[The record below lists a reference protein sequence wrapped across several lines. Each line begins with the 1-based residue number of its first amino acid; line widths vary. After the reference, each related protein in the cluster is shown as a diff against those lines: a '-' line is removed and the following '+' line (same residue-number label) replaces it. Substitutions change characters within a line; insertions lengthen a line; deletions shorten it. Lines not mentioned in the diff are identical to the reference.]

1 MAMIRQQANSGKQ
14 DISAGTEE
22 LKNLLNQIEV
32 LSAQAKGG
40 GRLNVNER
48 TSEIIAQIAGLNLP
62 NDVLRKEISKASPA
76 VIKTLKESWS
86 SKKSSKSYSDTPP
99 YIALAQYSA
108 EEKRLKELRAI
119 FASEEAIRKKYWE
132 PLKKSTENT
141 LSLMDDYI
149 KNPPQT
155 PEEKEKRQQELN
167 KSTGTTL
174 GMLGRAA
181 ADAYAIMQD
190 PNASPKERRNAQEFF
205 VSIGSEFKRMEK
217 MAGQNSTTWRALNDG
232 MSKLPPNQR
241 RAIEEGKKEYTRVS
255 STATFVSM
263 NVDKDDATSVTYN
276 VHNGQD
282 EAKSASHLFENIE
295 GETNMTYNV
304 DRVQD
309 ETPPSVGYMRVLPTN
324 TRISDGINDAIAQA
338 QKIYR
343 DAKLSL
349 EKPNDS
355 NDGMTT
361 NMFGTA
367 KGIDAQPADTS
378 SGLSQLI
385 ASAQDSSS
393 QSKGADE
400 NDFATDIN
408 APRTPSSVKNQLAQH
423 AHKEDETAIY
433 GYNMFNQVERSA

>member
-1 MAMIRQQANSGKQ
+1 M
-14 DISAGTEE
+14 
-22 LKNLLNQIEV
+22 
-32 LSAQAKGG
+32 
-40 GRLNVNER
+40 
-48 TSEIIAQIAGLNLP
+48 
-62 NDVLRKEISKASPA
+62 
-76 VIKTLKESWS
+76 IKTLKESWS

-108 EEKRLKELRAI
+108 EEKRLKELRAV
-119 FASEEAIRKKYWE
+119 FASEEAIREKYLE
-132 PLKKSTENT
+132 PLKKSMENT
-141 LSLMDDYI
+141 LILMDDYT

-155 PEEKEKRQQELN
+155 SEEKEKRQQELN
-167 KSTGTTL
+167 KSMGTTL

-181 ADAYAIMQD
+181 ADSYAIMQD
-190 PNASPKERRNAQEFF
+190 PNASPKERRNAQESF
-205 VSIGSEFKRMEK
+205 VFIGSEFKRMEK

-232 MSKLPPNQR
+232 MSNLPPNQR
-241 RAIEEGKKEYTRVS
+241 RAIEEGKKEYTGAS
-255 STATFVSM
+255 SEATFLFE

-276 VHNGQD
+276 VDHVQD
-282 EAKSASHLFENIE
+282 EAKSASYLSENITLNKAE
-295 GETNMTYNV
+295 AGATNTYNV

-309 ETPPSVGYMRVLPTN
+309 EETPSVGYMHVLPTN
-324 TRISDGINDAIAQA
+324 TSISDGINDAIAQA

-355 NDGMTT
+355 NDDMTT

-367 KGIDAQPADTS
+367 KGIDAQLAETS
-378 SGLSQLI
+378 SGLNQLLT
-385 ASAQDSSS
+385 SAQDSSS

-400 NDFATDIN
+400 DDVATDIN
-408 APRTPSSVKNQLAQH
+408 SPRTPSSVSCHLAQH

>member
-1 MAMIRQQANSGKQ
+1 MKCFLPKPR
-14 DISAGTEE
+14 
-22 LKNLLNQIEV
+22 
-32 LSAQAKGG
+32 GG
-40 GRLNVNER
+40 GEQDVTER

-108 EEKRLKELRAI
+108 EEKRLKELRAV
-119 FASEEAIRKKYWE
+119 FASEEAIREKYLE
-132 PLKKSTENT
+132 PLKKSMENT
-141 LSLMDDYI
+141 LILMDDYT

-155 PEEKEKRQQELN
+155 SEEKEKRLEGITN
-167 KSTGTTL
+167 STTQTAKEAAIAYNDAQAVIKDPKASPEEKQKAL
-174 GMLGRAA
+174 GLASTA
-181 ADAYAIMQD
+181 VISCAAIM
-190 PNASPKERRNAQEFF
+190 NKAIATGNENVRNAVRTGLGGVHMSPEMLKEIKESLDIGSTARKAGERLRKNFNGSNVFKKAVNPAIPRKGTRLSDDNLPKGSGKKTTAPVSDPPKDQDKTRN
-205 VSIGSEFKRMEK
+205 SIGSRE
-217 MAGQNSTTWRALNDG
+217 
-232 MSKLPPNQR
+232 
-241 RAIEEGKKEYTRVS
+241 IIS
-255 STATFVSM
+255 SIA
-263 NVDKDDATSVTYN
+263 
-276 VHNGQD
+276 
-282 EAKSASHLFENIE
+282 
-295 GETNMTYNV
+295 
-304 DRVQD
+304 
-309 ETPPSVGYMRVLPTN
+309 
-324 TRISDGINDAIAQA
+324 NDAIAQA

-367 KGIDAQPADTS
+367 KGIDAQPAETS
-378 SGLSQLI
+378 SGLNQLL

-400 NDFATDIN
+400 NDVATDIN
-408 APRTPSSVKNQLAQH
+408 SPRTPSSVKNQLAQH

>member
-1 MAMIRQQANSGKQ
+1 MASTRQQTNSGKQ
-14 DISAGTEE
+14 DISSGTEE

-32 LSAQAKGG
+32 MSAQAKGG
-40 GRLNVNER
+40 GEQDVTER

-155 PEEKEKRQQELN
+155 PEEEKKSQQKLD
-167 KSTGTTL
+167 KSIGTSV
-174 GMLGRAA
+174 GMIGRAM
-181 ADAYAIMQD
+181 ADSYAILQD
-190 PNASPKERRNAQEFF
+190 PNVSPEAKSNAHKTIAVAESQ
-205 VSIGSEFKRMEK
+205 
-217 MAGQNSTTWRALNDG
+217 
-232 MSKLPPNQR
+232 
-241 RAIEEGKKEYTRVS
+241 IEELRKKAEGNPNLQNMVEQNISEQIPKSFLFENVNESDTTSRPYHLDRVS
-255 STATFVSM
+255 LSQ
-263 NVDKDDATSVTYN
+263 N
-276 VHNGQD
+276 
-282 EAKSASHLFENIE
+282 EAKSASHFSENIE

-324 TRISDGINDAIAQA
+324 TRISDGINNAIAQA

-400 NDFATDIN
+400 NDVATDIN
-408 APRTPSSVKNQLAQH
+408 SPRTPSSVKNQLAQH

>member
-1 MAMIRQQANSGKQ
+1 M
-14 DISAGTEE
+14 
-22 LKNLLNQIEV
+22 
-32 LSAQAKGG
+32 
-40 GRLNVNER
+40 
-48 TSEIIAQIAGLNLP
+48 
-62 NDVLRKEISKASPA
+62 
-76 VIKTLKESWS
+76 
-86 SKKSSKSYSDTPP
+86 
-99 YIALAQYSA
+99 
-108 EEKRLKELRAI
+108 KELRAV

-155 PEEKEKRQQELN
+155 PEEEKKSQQKLD
-167 KSTGTTL
+167 KSIGTSV
-174 GMLGRAA
+174 GMIGRAM
-181 ADAYAIMQD
+181 ADSYAIMQD
-190 PNASPKERRNAQEFF
+190 PNASPEAKSNAHRTIAVGESQIEELRKKAEGNPKLQA
-205 VSIGSEFKRMEK
+205 S
-217 MAGQNSTTWRALNDG
+217 LNEAYRD
-232 MSKLPPNQR
+232 LPPEQQQ
-241 RAIEEGKKEYTRVS
+241 AIKDCTGASSEATFLFENANESDTTSRPYHLNRVS
-255 STATFVSM
+255 LSQ
-263 NVDKDDATSVTYN
+263 N
-276 VHNGQD
+276 
-282 EAKSASHLFENIE
+282 EAKSASHFSENIE
-295 GETNMTYNV
+295 GATNMTYNV

-309 ETPPSVGYMRVLPTN
+309 ETPTSVGYMHVLPTH
-324 TRISDGINDAIAQA
+324 TSISDVIDDAITQA
-338 QKIYR
+338 QQTYR

-349 EKPNDS
+349 EKPNNS

-367 KGIDAQPADTS
+367 KGIDAQPAETS

-408 APRTPSSVKNQLAQH
+408 APRTPSSVSCHLAQH

>member
-1 MAMIRQQANSGKQ
+1 MKCFLPKPRGGEQ
-14 DISAGTEE
+14 DVT
-22 LKNLLNQIEV
+22 
-32 LSAQAKGG
+32 
-40 GRLNVNER
+40 ER

-119 FASEEAIRKKYWE
+119 FASEEAIRKKYLE

-155 PEEKEKRQQELN
+155 PEEEKKSQQKLD
-167 KSTGTTL
+167 KSIGTSV
-174 GMLGRAA
+174 GMIGRAM
-181 ADAYAIMQD
+181 ADSYAILQD
-190 PNASPKERRNAQEFF
+190 PNASP
-205 VSIGSEFKRMEK
+205 
-217 MAGQNSTTWRALNDG
+217 
-232 MSKLPPNQR
+232 
-241 RAIEEGKKEYTRVS
+241 
-255 STATFVSM
+255 
-263 NVDKDDATSVTYN
+263 
-276 VHNGQD
+276 
-282 EAKSASHLFENIE
+282 EAKSNAHRTIAVAESQIEELRKKAEGNPNLQNMVEQNISEQIPKSYLYERVDKNATPNMTYHLDRVSLSQNKAKLASYLSENIALNKAE
-295 GETNMTYNV
+295 AGATNTYNV
-304 DRVQD
+304 DHVQD
-309 ETPPSVGYMRVLPTN
+309 EETPSVGYMHVLPTN

-343 DAKLSL
+343 DIEPSL

-378 SGLSQLI
+378 SGLNQLL

-400 NDFATDIN
+400 NDVATDIN
-408 APRTPSSVKNQLAQH
+408 SPRTPSSVKNQLAQH